1 MDSVVFT
8 DWQISVTSGPMAQYG
23 TRSWTRS
30 GGLTVAGGPPEDGN
44 VIVDYKE
51 YFIATHFYNTDF
63 NIFEAIIRA
72 KIYLNEIEISDTQLE
87 RICNPVLSDNN
98 KSLLHHLSYRRLSSL
113 QKLFDKTNIGDY
125 GKSIDK
131 RFIFFLDFEGESP
144 LDKAIKKVD
153 IDSFKLLLCYLIEY

>member
-1 MDSVVFT
+1 MVDET
-8 DWQISVTSGPMAQYG
+8 CEGIDWCKSKQLPIRVMRKDYLV
-23 TRSWTRS
+23 R
-30 GGLTVAGGPPEDGN
+30 GPPEDGN

-51 YFIATHFYNTDF
+51 YFIATHFYNNDF
-63 NIFEAIIRA
+63 NIFEAIIRS
-72 KIYLNEIEISDTQLE
+72 KIILNEIEISDTQLE